1 MFLSD
6 AEKKNWAEALGQL
19 ERELTAVSFDLWV
32 KSLTPLEKNGQLLY
46 LVSPSDM
53 AITQIASNHSAAIN
67 GAINQYLGCTS
78 FKLLNEAQKDEY
90 LKARKKAGEPA
101 SAIAKDNVLYSY
113 EFNPKFTFENFV
125 VGKSNQVVYAAAYS
139 VANDLAKKFNPL
151 FIYGGAG
158 LGKTHI
164 LHAIGN
170 YLREKNSQLKITY
183 VTCERFTNDYIDAMR
198 FGKDV
203 TAFRDKYRN
212 SDVLMVDDIQFIS
225 NKTGTQEEFF
235 HTFNELHQAGRQ
247 IIITSDR
254 PPKEIATLEER
265 LRSRFASG
273 LLQDI
278 GSPDFE
284 TRVAIL
290 QKKALVEGWNAD
302 DAVYYFIAEKIES
315 NIREMEGVL
324 SKVCFY
330 AGLSGKN
337 KAGIEH
343 AHEALKYEISN
354 AKENITAD
362 KIIDVVCKY
371 YNVNKSDLMGKKKN
385 KEIVDPRM
393 ICMYLMTELLDIPLT
408 SIGKIFARD
417 HTTVIHAR
425 DKITDGIRKNNKLK
439 TAINDIRNML
449 VSTPY
454 S

>member
-1 MFLSD
+1 MNYLSD
-6 AEKKNWAEALGQL
+6 AELKNWAAVLEQL
-19 ERELTAVSFDLWV
+19 EREMTAVSFDLWV
-32 KSLTPLEKNGQLLY
+32 KSLVPLEKKGQLLF

-53 AITQIASNHSAAIN
+53 AITQIVNNHATLVN
-67 GAINQYLGCTS
+67 GAINQHMGCTA
-78 FKLLNEAQKDEY
+78 FKIFNGTERDEY
-90 LKARKKAGEPA
+90 VKARKI
-101 SAIAKDNVLYSY
+101 SKDSDESDEVESSLYSY

-125 VGKSNQVVYAAAYS
+125 VGKSNQVAYAAAYS

-170 YLREKNSQLKITY
+170 YLREKNTKLKITY

-203 TAFRDKYRN
+203 SAFRDKYRN

-235 HTFNELHQAGRQ
+235 HTFNELHQAGKQ

-290 QKKALVEGWNAD
+290 QKKAHVEGMVAD
-302 DAVYYFIAEKIES
+302 DEVFYFIAEKVES

-324 SKVCFY
+324 SKVWFY
-330 AGLSGKN
+330 AGLMGKV
-337 KAGIEH
+337 KATIEH
-343 AHEALKYEISN
+343 AHEALKHEMIS
-354 AKENITAD
+354 ARESLTSD
-362 KIIDVVCKY
+362 KVIDVVCKY
-371 YNVNKSDLMGKKKN
+371 YNVARADLLGRKKN

-393 ICMYLMTELLDIPLT
+393 VCMYLMTEILDMPLT
-408 SIGKIFARD
+408 SIGKIFSRD

-425 DKITDGIRKNNKLK
+425 DKITEGVRKGGKLK
-439 TAINDIRNML
+439 TTINDLRSML
-449 VSTPY
+449 NNK
-454 S
+454 

>member
-1 MFLSD
+1 MDYLSES
-6 AEKKNWAEALGQL
+6 EKKNWGDALEQL
-19 ERELTAVSFDLWV
+19 EREMTAVSFDLWV
-32 KSLTPLEKNGQLLY
+32 KSLTPIEKKGQLLY

-53 AITQIASNHSAAIN
+53 AITQIVNNHATLIN
-67 GAINQYLGCTS
+67 GAINQHLACTS
-78 FKLLNEAQKDEY
+78 FKILNTTERDEY
-90 LKARKKAGEPA
+90 IKARKA
-101 SAIAKDNVLYSY
+101 SKSEASEQEEDGSLYSY

-125 VGKSNQVVYAAAYS
+125 VGKSNQVAYAAAYS

-151 FIYGGAG
+151 FIYSGAG
-158 LGKTHI
+158 LGKTHM

-170 YLREKNSQLKITY
+170 YLRDKNSKLKITY

-235 HTFNELHQAGRQ
+235 HTFNELHQAGKQ

-278 GSPDFE
+278 GAPDFE

-290 QKKALVEGWNAD
+290 QKKAHIEGMSAD
-302 DAVYYFIAEKIES
+302 DEVFYFIAEKVES

-330 AGLSGKN
+330 AGLMGKA
-337 KAGIEH
+337 KATIEH
-343 AHEALKYEISN
+343 AHEALKHEITS
-354 AKENITAD
+354 ARENLTSD

-371 YNVNKSDLMGKKKN
+371 YNVVRADLLGRKKN

-408 SIGKIFARD
+408 SIGKIFSRD

-425 DKITDGIRKNNKLK
+425 DKITDGIRKNSKLK
-439 TAINDIRNML
+439 TTINDLRSML
-449 VSTPY
+449 NNQ
-454 S
+454 